1 MLRLFFVIY
10 TLAATVLAGSAVVA
24 VLTMQMPGAR
34 PIILAALL
42 GAVAAVPVA
51 WGIARRLM
59 A

>member
-1 MLRLFFVIY
+1 MLRLLFVIY
-10 TLAATVLAGSAVVA
+10 ALAATVLAGSAVVA
-24 VLTMQMPGAR
+24 VLSMQMPGAR

-51 WGIARRLM
+51 WAIARRLM